1 MMKRRVVK
9 FRGRRLDNWEWITG
23 SHTLIQDADGVWL
36 EDRDLDV
43 VKVDPNTLG
52 QYTGL
57 KDKNGREIYEGDILR
72 LSDRKSHEEEVVV
85 EHGLYGWTFYNP
97 QTEIFYSDG
106 SHTYNAIENYRFM
119 FGTGTVIG
127 NIHNADLIK
136 SF

>member
-1 MMKRRVVK
+1 MKRRVVK

-72 LSDRKSHEEEVVV
+72 LSGQKI
-85 EHGLYGWTFYNP
+85 P
-97 QTEIFYSDG
+97 
-106 SHTYNAIENYRFM
+106 
-119 FGTGTVIG
+119 
-127 NIHNADLIK
+127 
-136 SF
+136 